1 MVNIDFDEP
10 KQTNNSKHISLS
22 FKIFSLNDLLDSS
35 INLIDD
41 SEKPLEF
48 NSGETKISILNFKM
62 DLFLKSTKN

>member
-62 DLFLKSTKN
+62 DLFLK

>member
-62 DLFLKSTKN
+62 DLFLKWTKN

>member
-22 FKIFSLNDLLDSS
+22 FKRFSLNDLLDSS

-62 DLFLKSTKN
+62 DLFLK